1 MNPVGQNIFA
11 ALKVGLADFRAQVEG
26 EPGHRVSALGTSS
39 GTIPDLARK
48 VLSAVADALAWLAG
62 ALKEAVDVLRV
73 ADALKALLEVATDL
87 VGALATGLDFGTMPQ
102 KFGLDPRPF
111 QAVTEAAN
119 VGHSAMEAG
128 VRIAGLVPSPEDL
141 AGARQELE
149 LLLGRR
155 ANPTLT
161 DEGALGKLLAT
172 ITPPSPA
179 LTAH

>member
-1 MNPVGQNIFA
+1 MSPVGENIFV

-26 EPGHRVSALGTSS
+26 APGRKVRALGTAS

-62 ALKEAVDVLRV
+62 ALKDAVDVLRV

-87 VGALATGLDFGTMPQ
+87 VGALATGLDFGQMPQ

-111 QAVTEAAN
+111 QAITDAAN
-119 VGHSAMEAG
+119 TGHSAMQTG
-128 VRIAGLVPSPEDL
+128 VRIAGLVPAPEDL

-149 LLLGRR
+149 LLLGHR

-161 DEGALGKLLAT
+161 DAGALGKLLAD
-172 ITPPSPA
+172 ITPRP
-179 LTAH
+179 H

>member
-1 MNPVGQNIFA
+1 MSPVGENLFV
-11 ALKVGLADFRAQVEG
+11 ALKAGLADFRTQVEG
-26 EPGHRVSALGTSS
+26 EPGRKVRALGTAS

-62 ALKEAVDVLRV
+62 ALKDAVDVLRV

-87 VGALATGLDFGTMPQ
+87 VGALATGLDFGQMPQ

-111 QAVTEAAN
+111 QAITDAAN
-119 VGHSAMEAG
+119 AGHSAMEAG
-128 VRIAGLVPSPEDL
+128 VRIAGLVPAPEDL

-149 LLLGRR
+149 LLLGHR

-161 DEGALGKLLAT
+161 DPGALGKLLAD
-172 ITPPSPA
+172 ITPRP
-179 LTAH
+179 H